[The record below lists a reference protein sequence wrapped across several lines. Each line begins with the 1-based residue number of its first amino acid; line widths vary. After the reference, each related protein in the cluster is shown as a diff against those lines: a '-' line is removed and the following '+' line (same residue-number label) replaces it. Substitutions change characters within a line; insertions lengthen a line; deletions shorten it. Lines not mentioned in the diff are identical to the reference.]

1 MENCIIFYG
10 TSAMFKQLMYVCKP
24 FAVTLVTAIQHKYLV
39 QQYDY
44 TYLIFSILLKNHPIL
59 VLHIKFLFIAEDTI
73 MPKSNKFQYIL
84 IFQQDLVCFFSSQ
97 LRYLRIHIHIAMNN
111 SVTHYTRCILNRSDR
126 TSCLSSQKPVLQVKL
141 RYCMTKHV
149 RVFHEV
155 FLSTEKVFDVTSN
168 LCHVDFHDSRT
179 VTKKFF

>member
-1 MENCIIFYG
+1 MENFIIFYG
-10 TSAMFKQLMYVCKP
+10 TSAMFKQLMYVCKL

-44 TYLIFSILLKNHPIL
+44 TYLVFSILLKNHPIL
-59 VLHIKFLFIAEDTI
+59 ALHIKFLFITEDTI
-73 MPKSNKFQYIL
+73 IPKFNKFQYIL
-84 IFQQDLVCFFSSQ
+84 IFQQD
-97 LRYLRIHIHIAMNN
+97 LRIHIHIAMNN

-149 RVFHEV
+149 RIFHEV
-155 FLSTEKVFDVTSN
+155 FLSTEKVFDVTSS
-168 LCHVDFHDSRT
+168 LCHVDFHDSHA
-179 VTKKFF
+179 VTKKFL

>member
-1 MENCIIFYG
+1 MENFIIFYE
-10 TSAMFKQLMYVCKP
+10 TSAMFKQLVYVCKL
-24 FAVTLVTAIQHKYLV
+24 FAVTSATAIQHKYLV

-44 TYLIFSILLKNHPIL
+44 TYLVFSILFKNHSIP
-59 VLHIKFLFIAEDTI
+59 VPRIKFLLITEDTI
-73 MPKSNKFQYIL
+73 MPKFNKFQYIL
-84 IFQQDLVCFFSSQ
+84 IFQQDLICFFSSQ

-111 SVTHYTRCILNRSDR
+111 SMNHYTRCILNRSDR

-155 FLSTEKVFDVTSN
+155 FLSTEKVFDVTST
-168 LCHVDFHDSRT
+168 LVFVMLTST
-179 VTKKFF
+179 IAMQ